1 MPEGEEGLVLLS
13 HLNRRGTVLLRYQIG
28 DVSVLSRQPCPK
40 CGAVTDRLVRT
51 PRRTDA
57 LVKIK
62 GMLVNPEP
70 VLAALATDDALARFR
85 LVVDHVDPGDPLS
98 GDVLRLVAVSVDGAT
113 GGDLATRLATL
124 VKDETGITP
133 EVDLTDDAGFAPEA
147 ESWKEKALDDRR
159 GRD

>member
-1 MPEGEEGLVLLS
+1 MP
-13 HLNRRGTVLLRYQIG
+13 
-28 DVSVLSRQPCPK
+28 P
-40 CGAVTDRLVRT
+40 
-51 PRRTDA
+51 
-57 LVKIK
+57 
-62 GMLVNPEP
+62 
-70 VLAALATDDALARFR
+70 LARFR